1 MAQLGAKA
9 EDALHALLA
18 QKISNCGLQADA
30 DHLAGLLIDKQA
42 VMNEQEVEDLGSY
55 TLDDF
60 VSFGFVAARAR
71 KLYNSLHPP
80 GILHIQPRPHSFD
93 LRPLVLIYAV
103 LIP

>member
-60 VSFGFVAARAR
+60 VSFGLVAARAR